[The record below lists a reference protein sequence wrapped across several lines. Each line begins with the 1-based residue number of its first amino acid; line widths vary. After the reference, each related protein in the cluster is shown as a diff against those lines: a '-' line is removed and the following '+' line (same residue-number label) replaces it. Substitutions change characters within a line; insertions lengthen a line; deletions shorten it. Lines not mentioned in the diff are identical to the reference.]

1 VSAPKTQASVRAQ
14 PLTNLL
20 LVGGVVCFC
29 FLLQS
34 LQDYSNIDVSVNGGD
49 GGAFISKDH
58 GASSKNVSSVV
69 GGAKGSIKVSLKKK
83 NKGKMRA

>member
-1 VSAPKTQASVRAQ
+1 MCGFLVVIEGLGREDLWVSAPKTWASVRAQ

-20 LVGGVVCFC
+20 LVGVWFAFC

-49 GGAFISKDH
+49 GEAFISKDH
-58 GASSKNVSSVV
+58 GGLLARMYQV
-69 GGAKGSIKVSLKKK
+69 
-83 NKGKMRA
+83 

>member
-1 VSAPKTQASVRAQ
+1 M
-14 PLTNLL
+14 
-20 LVGGVVCFC
+20 VCFC

-49 GGAFISKDH
+49 GGPFISKDH

-69 GGAKGSIKVSLKKK
+69 GGDKESIQVSLKKK
-83 NKGKMRA
+83 NKGKMGA

>member
-1 VSAPKTQASVRAQ
+1 M
-14 PLTNLL
+14 
-20 LVGGVVCFC
+20 VCFC

-34 LQDYSNIDVSVNGGD
+34 LQDYSNVDVSVN

-69 GGAKGSIKVSLKKK
+69 GGDKGSIEASPKKK
-83 NKGKMRA
+83 NKGKMGA